1 MPKMAPGWAGHPAYH
16 AQRKYPQAP
25 RPSARPCHRHCGKQA
40 PPPKAG
46 MDAGVAGGP
55 ANRGPR
61 GMGRALCSPQTQMTK
76 AGAPE
81 ITLARA
87 LASGHSSRHLLQ
99 HPPERAY
106 RNRSPW
112 QCYPRLRAD
121 GQPSIPVPTSTQEK
135 RRGSPQT
142 PWPLSGAARP
152 RDPGQPCKMAPLR
165 QARHA
170 SLTLWGPPFGR
181 PRAGPAACDCRPAR
195 HTVQTQRCEARGGR
209 THLTSPHRTSP
220 PDRPAGPEQRAR
232 RLARPHGP
240 RRPAAPPAQGGHVA
254 APLRPRPPAAPG
266 RLRRAAA
273 RDSLSGSPQRRGSGA
288 GQSAA
293 VLAALGPLATP
304 PGPANQATVA
314 VATAWRQSRR
324 LTSTELRRGAPK
336 RGLEKGGGG
345 WVAVSDPQTKKG
357 GDVKKGPLTTPKRK
371 TTEEKDIHLSKKWKS
386 GGQKHVCRSLK
397 TNEKVRDKT
406 FRLGHMKDTG
416 LTSLINEE
424 LLR

>member
-1 MPKMAPGWAGHPAYH
+1 MRPPSQDGACAAGHG
-16 AQRKYPQAP
+16 
-25 RPSARPCHRHCGKQA
+25 RPNRRWYRGTTALGPPL
-40 PPPKAG
+40 PPPLRQTSPAPKG
-46 MDAGVAGGP
+46 WHGCGGGRGTGQSGTPRDGVSTLQP
-55 ANRGPR
+55 PDPDDK
-61 GMGRALCSPQTQMTK
+61 S
-76 AGAPE
+76 GASE

-181 PRAGPAACDCRPAR
+181 PRAGPAACDCRPAL

-293 VLAALGPLATP
+293 VLAALGPPCHAP
-304 PGPANQATVA
+304 WPC
-314 VATAWRQSRR
+314 QSGHGC
-324 LTSTELRRGAPK
+324 RGNSLAPK
-336 RGLEKGGGG
+336 QE
-345 WVAVSDPQTKKG
+345 V
-357 GDVKKGPLTTPKRK
+357 DV
-371 TTEEKDIHLSKKWKS
+371 
-386 GGQKHVCRSLK
+386 
-397 TNEKVRDKT
+397 N
-406 FRLGHMKDTG
+406 
-416 LTSLINEE
+416 
-424 LLR
+424 